1 MIDENANLIPPPPAV
16 RDRLARNIRERRLL
30 RALLRLSIRA
40 AEENECQEPHESRLE
55 AAGRGGSHEG

>member
-1 MIDENANLIPPPPAV
+1 MNEDENLIPPPPIV

-40 AEENECQEPHESRLE
+40 VEGPSRQSPHEAGHE
-55 AAGRGGSHEG
+55 ADGRGVDR